1 MNELNILK
9 EIAGRILNGI
19 DEEVVERV
27 PKYLPKKLLK
37 SLPKEFVKG
46 LSINREDS
54 KRGSVCGIWPKFFF
68 IYEKSQN
75 NLAKKILEMFSKQL
89 LMKITFPKE
98 ITRSIF
104 KGIFQEVSKVIT
116 KEMSKAISCEISE
129 LPMEY

>member
-54 KRGSVCGIWPKFFF
+54 KRGSVCGIWPKFFLF
-68 IYEKSQN
+68 MKSLNIIWQR
-75 NLAKKILEMFSKQL
+75 KS
-89 LMKITFPKE
+89 
-98 ITRSIF
+98 
-104 KGIFQEVSKVIT
+104 
-116 KEMSKAISCEISE
+116 
-129 LPMEY
+129 